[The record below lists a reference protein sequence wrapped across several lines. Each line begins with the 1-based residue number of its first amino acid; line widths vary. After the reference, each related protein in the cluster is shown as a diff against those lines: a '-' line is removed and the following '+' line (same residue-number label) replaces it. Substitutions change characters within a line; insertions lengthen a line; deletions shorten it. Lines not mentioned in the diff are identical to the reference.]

1 MRGTRLSILAFGVAL
16 GLGAFAASAAFS
28 QTKPQ
33 FKLLD
38 ATRYDLSVGYNNIR
52 ANAPPGGCPCFDMN
66 GGFVFGTVRLTDWLG
81 ISGEFTGGHSS
92 NISTLAQGLT
102 LTTFT
107 VGPRVSHRFRQFT
120 PFGEVLAGGAHGSG
134 SYFPTKVSSYTA
146 SSSFAVSA
154 GGGLDVNLNN
164 RFSIRA
170 LDLQYLRTSFPN
182 GVNNEQNQLMI
193 GAGLIIKFQGHN
205 REEEAAVPAPVQPVA
220 PLPPPPPPPPS
231 VAFTCGTNVAN
242 VPLGQMVVITGDAKT
257 EPGQLDL
264 DYSWSADGGT
274 IEGSGN
280 VVSINTT
287 GMAIGDYRVK
297 GHAVL
302 VSSPSIGRECVA
314 VFRVVP
320 VEVPPASTTT
330 YVNVEKNDKDF
341 HDNVK
346 DAYFAVNSAK
356 ISPET
361 LATIIHAA
369 QYLVAHPAIQVIISG
384 WADPRG
390 SVDSNLALGAKRA
403 NAVRAALIDAG
414 VPPSQLEIISNGKS
428 SQVCTTRDQECWKQN
443 RRVSYSMKP

>member
-1 MRGTRLSILAFGVAL
+1 
-16 GLGAFAASAAFS
+16 
-28 QTKPQ
+28 
-33 FKLLD
+33 
-38 ATRYDLSVGYNNIR
+38 
-52 ANAPPGGCPCFDMN
+52 
-66 GGFVFGTVRLTDWLG
+66 
-81 ISGEFTGGHSS
+81 
-92 NISTLAQGLT
+92 
-102 LTTFT
+102 
-107 VGPRVSHRFRQFT
+107 
-120 PFGEVLAGGAHGSG
+120 
-134 SYFPTKVSSYTA
+134 
-146 SSSFAVSA
+146 
-154 GGGLDVNLNN
+154 
-164 RFSIRA
+164 
-170 LDLQYLRTSFPN
+170 LQYLRTSFPN

>member
-1 MRGTRLSILAFGVAL
+1 
-16 GLGAFAASAAFS
+16 
-28 QTKPQ
+28 
-33 FKLLD
+33 
-38 ATRYDLSVGYNNIR
+38 
-52 ANAPPGGCPCFDMN
+52 
-66 GGFVFGTVRLTDWLG
+66 
-81 ISGEFTGGHSS
+81 
-92 NISTLAQGLT
+92 
-102 LTTFT
+102 LTTFIA
-107 VGPRVSHRFRQFT
+107 GPRVSHRFCQFT
-120 PFGEVLAGGAHGSG
+120 PFGEVLVGGAHGSG
-134 SYFPTKVSSYTA
+134 SYFPNKGSSTPA
-146 SSSFAVSA
+146 SSSFAVST
-154 GGGLDVNLNN
+154 GGGLDFSLTS

-193 GAGLIIKFQGHN
+193 GAGLVIKFQGHN
-205 REEEAAVPAPVQPVA
+205 REEAAAPLPAEPVA
-220 PLPPPPPPPPS
+220 PPPPPPPPPPS

-257 EPGQLDL
+257 EPAQQDL
-264 DYSWSADGGT
+264 DYSWSTDGGT
-274 IEGSGN
+274 
-280 VVSINTT
+280 
-287 GMAIGDYRVK
+287 IGDYRVK

-302 VSSPSIGRECVA
+302 VSSPSINRECVA

-320 VEVPPASTTT
+320 VEAPPASTTT
-330 YVNVEKNDKDF
+330 YVNMEKNDKDF

-356 ISPET
+356 ITPDT

-390 SVDSNLALGAKRA
+390 SVDANLTLGAKRA
-403 NAVRAALIDAG
+403 NAVRSALIDAG

-428 SQVCTTRDQECWKQN
+428 SQVCTTRDQECWRQN

>member
-1 MRGTRLSILAFGVAL
+1 MRGTHLSILAL

-92 NISTLAQGLT
+92 NISTLGQGLT

-120 PFGEVLAGGAHGSG
+120 AFGEVLAGGAHGSG
-134 SYFPTKVSSYTA
+134 SYFPTKVSSYPS
-146 SSSFAVSA
+146 SSSFAVST
-154 GGGLDVNLNN
+154 GGGLDVSLNR
-164 RFSIRA
+164 RFSLRA

-193 GAGLIIKFQGHN
+193 GAGLVIKFQGHN
-205 REEEAAVPAPVQPVA
+205 REEEAAALPAQPVA
-220 PLPPPPPPPPS
+220 PPPPPPPLPSPPS

-264 DYSWSADGGT
+264 DYSWSTDGGT

-280 VVSINTT
+280 VVSISTT

-297 GHAVL
+297 GHATL

-330 YVNVEKNDKDF
+330 YVNMEKNDKDF

-356 ISPET
+356 ITPDT

-390 SVDSNLALGAKRA
+390 SVDANLTLGAKRA

-428 SQVCTTRDQECWKQN
+428 SQVCTTRDQECWRQN